1 MSTKKELPA
10 NQLTTADRNLQAQ
23 IDSFVAENRLYIASF
38 LILWG
43 MACYFLMGVFNKGDM
58 ILLFAENRSELKN
71 TFFLYCTYIGEGYVY
86 FFATI
91 ILLFSGY
98 SRSLAICLNAILVLL
113 ISQALKIFFSHERP
127 VRYFSDLLEQPDLP
141 NYIPNVHLLDG
152 WTTSF
157 PSGHTTSAFAFYSLL
172 AFFIPNK
179 WIKMLCL
186 VLAALVGLSRMYLVQ
201 HFLKDVTT
209 GMMTGFLI
217 ALVTYWAHE
226 MLAPNFTSKKLRLVR
241 NKEWKQLSFLIKI

>member
-1 MSTKKELPA
+1 MITKEELTTQ
-10 NQLTTADRNLQAQ
+10 QLTAADRNLQAK
-23 IDSFVAENRLYIASF
+23 IDSFVAENRIYIASF
-38 LILWG
+38 LVLWG
-43 MACYFLMGVFNKGDM
+43 VACYALMGLFNKGDM
-58 ILLFAENRSELKN
+58 ILLFAENRSEFKN

-86 FFATI
+86 LFATI
-91 ILLFSGY
+91 MLLFSGY
-98 SRSLAICLNAILVLL
+98 SRSLAICLNAVLVLL
-113 ISQALKIFFSHERP
+113 VSQALKIFFSHERP

-179 WIKMLCL
+179 WIKMFCL

-209 GMMTGFLI
+209 GMLTGFLI
-217 ALVTYWAHE
+217 ALVVYWAHE
-226 MLAPNFTSKKLRLVR
+226 MLSPTVTSKKLRLR
-241 NKEWKQLSFLIKI
+241 KA

>member
-1 MSTKKELPA
+1 MSITKEPTGDK
-10 NQLTTADRNLQAQ
+10 LTTADRNLQAQ
-23 IDSFVAENRLYIASF
+23 IDYFVAENRMYIAAF

-43 MACYFLMGVFNKGDM
+43 LACYFLMGVFNKGDM
-58 ILLFAENRSELKN
+58 ILFFAENRTEFKN

-86 FFATI
+86 LLATI
-91 ILLFSGY
+91 MLLFSGY
-98 SRSLAICLNAILVLL
+98 SRSLAICLNAVLVLL
-113 ISQALKIFFSHERP
+113 VSQALKMFFSHERP

-217 ALVTYWAHE
+217 ALVVYWAHE
-226 MLAPNFTSKKLRLVR
+226 MLSPSITSKKLRLR
-241 NKEWKQLSFLIKI
+241 RSMN

>member
-1 MSTKKELPA
+1 MNIKKEATA
-10 NQLTTADRNLQAQ
+10 NKLTTADRNLQAQ
-23 IDSFVAENRLYIASF
+23 IDYFVAENRTYIAAF

-43 MACYFLMGVFNKGDM
+43 LACYFLMGVFNKGDM
-58 ILLFAENRSELKN
+58 ILFFAENRTEFKN

-86 FFATI
+86 LLATGM
-91 ILLFSGY
+91 LLFSGY
-98 SRSLAICLNAILVLL
+98 SRSLAICLNAVLVLL
-113 ISQALKIFFSHERP
+113 VSQALKMFFSHERP

-217 ALVTYWAHE
+217 ALVVYWAHE
-226 MLAPNFTSKKLRLVR
+226 MLSPSITSKKLRLR
-241 NKEWKQLSFLIKI
+241 RSTN

>member
-1 MSTKKELPA
+1 MSIKKESIIDE
-10 NQLTTADRNLQAQ
+10 LTIADRNLQAK
-23 IDSFVAENRLYIASF
+23 IDDFVTENRMYIATF

-43 MACYFLMGVFNKGDM
+43 VACYFLMGVFNKGDM
-58 ILLFAENRSELKN
+58 ILFFAENRTEFKN

-86 FFATI
+86 ILATI
-91 ILLFSGY
+91 MLLFSGY

-113 ISQALKIFFSHERP
+113 VSQALKLFFSHERP

-186 VLAALVGLSRMYLVQ
+186 VLAALVGLSGRYLVQ

-217 ALVTYWAHE
+217 ALVVYWAHE
-226 MLAPNFTSKKLRLVR
+226 MLSPSVTSKKLRIR
-241 NKEWKQLSFLIKI
+241 RKLSE

>member
-1 MSTKKELPA
+1 MSKKEELTTDK
-10 NQLTTADRNLQAQ
+10 LTTADRDLQAK
-23 IDSFVAENRLYIASF
+23 IDYFVVENRMYIACF

-43 MACYFLMGVFNKGDM
+43 VACYFLMGIFNKGDM
-58 ILLFAENRSELKN
+58 ILLFAENRSEFKN

-86 FFATI
+86 LFATI
-91 ILLFSGY
+91 MLLFSGY
-98 SRSLAICLNAILVLL
+98 SRSLAICVNAVFVLV
-113 ISQALKIFFSHERP
+113 ISQALKIFFAHERP
-127 VRYFSDLLEQPDLP
+127 VRYFSNLLEEPDLP
-141 NYIPNVHLLDG
+141 NYIPNVHLLNG

-179 WIKMLCL
+179 WIKMFCL

-209 GMMTGFLI
+209 GMLTGFLI
-217 ALVTYWAHE
+217 ALVVYWAHE
-226 MLAPNFTSKKLRLVR
+226 MLSPNITSKKLRLGKV
-241 NKEWKQLSFLIKI
+241 K